1 VDVQGAWKRVI
12 EGSKHL
18 GYLAAA
24 IQARGLAAVG
34 MTEGDDEADAQEGS
48 FGKFHGAYEREW
60 KADKLG
66 AKVVAEVGT
75 TAWERM
81 DLDLQAAARNH
92 MDAREVAF
100 PGEHLGVLRKWMAL
114 GDCKFQKIFSAAAK
128 RERFLEYI
136 SIAER
141 HATKREVAHIRS
153 TVGQWSH
160 LPMVTI
166 PKMEVCKWLDED
178 FLVYT
183 HERFYMRQ
191 PMLLPVR
198 GKMCV
203 CGRAKVSE
211 EHLERC
217 QHNAGNTR
225 THNDLRDLMA
235 LMCEM
240 AGIETEVETANLM
253 QDDTRRR
260 PGDIVLMNVEMEG
273 YSQHNKFVVD
283 VALVQSDDGVSA
295 SRMQGAY
302 VTGAAARRKQAKK
315 WQQEGRGEALRSLGC
330 EFVPLIVERSG
341 AISESVN
348 QFIKNVS
355 NVAHSRKK
363 HDKGFFV
370 HYWTA
375 ILANAVF
382 QDVSRMRRRQVRGL
396 IDKASRN
403 VLSNTRIR
411 IQDGHMS
418 SVSAEGRLL
427 A

>member
-1 VDVQGAWKRVI
+1 
-12 EGSKHL
+12 
-18 GYLAAA
+18 
-24 IQARGLAAVG
+24 
-34 MTEGDDEADAQEGS
+34 
-48 FGKFHGAYEREW
+48 
-60 KADKLG
+60 
-66 AKVVAEVGT
+66 
-75 TAWERM
+75 
-81 DLDLQAAARNH
+81 
-92 MDAREVAF
+92 
-100 PGEHLGVLRKWMAL
+100 
-114 GDCKFQKIFSAAAK
+114 
-128 RERFLEYI
+128 
-136 SIAER
+136 
-141 HATKREVAHIRS
+141 
-153 TVGQWSH
+153 
-160 LPMVTI
+160 
-166 PKMEVCKWLDED
+166 
-178 FLVYT
+178 
-183 HERFYMRQ
+183 
-191 PMLLPVR
+191 MLLPVR
-198 GKMCV
+198 GKMCA
-203 CGRAKVSE
+203 CGMAKVSE

-217 QHNAGNTR
+217 LYNAGHTR

-283 VALVQSDDGVSA
+283 VALVQADDGVSA

-302 VTGAAARRKQAKK
+302 VTGAAARRKQTKK
-315 WQQEGRGEALRSLGC
+315 WQQEGRGETLRSLGC

-382 QDVSRMRRRQVRGL
+382 QDVSRMKRRQVRGL